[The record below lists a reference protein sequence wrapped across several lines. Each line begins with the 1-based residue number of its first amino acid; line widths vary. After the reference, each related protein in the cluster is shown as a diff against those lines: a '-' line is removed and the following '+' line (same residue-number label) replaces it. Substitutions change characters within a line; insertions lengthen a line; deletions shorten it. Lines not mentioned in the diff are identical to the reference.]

1 MKQQYSS
8 LKRIARAAT
17 SSKWNRFKQENKNR
31 RAFIGLA
38 LLLTLM
44 ILPLTS
50 ISSQAQGPLYDWYQI
65 DTHVHSVV
73 SAEAQVDAGIL
84 SQAEVFGYDG
94 LMVTDHNNA
103 SEFHINNLT
112 ANHMEFLDNGA
123 RWDIGSYG
131 QLSSSTNELSTVE
144 VAQGSQSLFLSSSS
158 NSNDLGETFRWSK
171 RGPNFRAGDITLDV
185 SIFPTQIDANS
196 GAYVSVSIGGDPTVE
211 IDHPGYTTDPDPQTQ
226 GDEVISPGKS
236 IVLVWQ
242 IGNPRL
248 PSSNP
253 NQQVIVNDL
262 GSFNLNQWNN
272 YTIDVTDV
280 LDTIAAVDRPL
291 DYNALTHIKIAT
303 AATNGTA
310 SAYFDAYLLTAPG
323 QSPAVEY
330 VNRTEF
336 IDDFDSSTFRLQ
348 PSHEMG
354 QRRHTNRFNFGITDP
369 SEFFST
375 TFGTDEIQQ
384 THQSGFPV
392 KLNHPDVTISPQ
404 EVLSNNAYDA
414 DALEVRRDEWIDV
427 WDDLLNGGLFIVGDW
442 SSDAHRGVTNG
453 KPATY
458 LYAQDDTFESWMQS
472 YFEGRGYM
480 ARNHF
485 DGQVIWNL
493 DANDSQTPYPG
504 RYIVYLSDEQTS
516 ADVHL
521 LVTDGLREDY
531 TITWIRNDQV
541 IHTETIPD
549 NQDDYEETRS
559 VTLPADWNYVRAEV
573 RRHTG
578 SSRALTQPIV
588 FVRVPDL
595 PSDIQYSIHSITTPN
610 ERNYNTRFTKGIV
623 ETTWSDSS
631 EVLHMGLVNPLDA
644 LVEIHINSDDEPEE
658 IEAEGNVYQT
668 VNSQSAFDALTD
680 TGWYYDSNNDM
691 IYLKVR
697 QAYDREDV
705 LIEFD
710 NSGDTTPPTV
720 PTNLSADAIHLGRID
735 LDWSSSTDDLIV
747 ENYNIF
753 RDDLPAPSL
762 LAMVD
767 SQTLA
772 YTDTEVLPGTTY
784 NYTVSAI
791 DVAGNESAQ
800 SATVS
805 ATTPGSATFTEVA
818 VADAYVNSSRANN
831 NFGNSTILR
840 TDASPTIN
848 SYVQFDVD
856 DLPGTIEE
864 ARLRI
869 YTNSGSPVGVDIH
882 SVSDNSWD
890 ETSITFNNAP
900 SLGSIIASSGPY
912 SSQSWIEI
920 DVTSGVQE
928 NQLVTLGISTT
939 SNTNHSLGS
948 LNSSNDPELII
959 VMGP

>member
-1 MKQQYSS
+1 MKQKYSS
-8 LKRIARAAT
+8 R
-17 SSKWNRFKQENKNR
+17 
-31 RAFIGLA
+31 IGLTQRVTDWWPQA
-38 LLLTLM
+38 LKGVAGKRSLAFAFLLALILM
-44 ILPLTS
+44 PVAAL
-50 ISSQAQGPLYDWYQI
+50 SSQAQGPLYDWYQI
-65 DTHVHSVV
+65 DTHVHSAV

-84 SQAEVFGYDG
+84 SLAQAEGYDG
-94 LMVTDHNNA
+94 LMITDHNNA
-103 SEFHINNLT
+103 SEFHINRLT
-112 ANHMEFLDNGA
+112 ANHLEFLDNGA

-131 QLSSSTNELSTVE
+131 NISSSTNVLSTAE
-144 VAQGSQSLFLSSSS
+144 TTDGTHSLFLSSTS

-171 RGPNFRAGDITLDV
+171 RGPNFRAGDITLDL

-236 IVLVWQ
+236 VVLVWQ

-248 PSSNP
+248 PDSNP

-291 DYNALTHIKIAT
+291 DYNALTHIKLAT

-310 SAYFDAYLLTAPG
+310 SAYFDAFLLSAPG
-323 QSPAVEY
+323 QTPAEEY
-330 VNRTEF
+330 IYRTDV
-336 IDDFDSSTFRLQ
+336 IDDFDTSSFQLF
-348 PSHEMG
+348 PAHEMG

-404 EVLSNNAYDA
+404 EVLDNNAYDA

-427 WDDLLNGGLFIVGDW
+427 WDDLLNMGLFIVGDW

-453 KPATY
+453 KPATFI
-458 LYAQDDTFESWMQS
+458 YAEDDTLDSLMQS
-472 YFEGRGYM
+472 YFEGRSYL

-485 DGQVIWNL
+485 DGQVFWNL
-493 DANDSQTPYPG
+493 DANNDESPYPA
-504 RYIVYLSDEQTS
+504 RYLVYLSDQQTS

-531 TITWIRNDQV
+531 TITWVRNDQV

-549 NQDDYEETRS
+549 DQDDYEETRT
-559 VTLPADWNYVRAEV
+559 VTLPSDWNYVRAEV

-595 PSDIQYSIHSITTPN
+595 PSDIQYRIHSITTPN
-610 ERNYNTRFTKGIV
+610 GRNYNTRFTKGIV
-623 ETTWSDSS
+623 DTNWSTSND
-631 EVLHMGLVNPLDA
+631 VLHMELVNPIDA
-644 LVEIHINSDDEPEE
+644 LVELHIDSDDEPEE
-658 IEAEGNVYQT
+658 IQAEGNVYSS
-668 VNSQSAFDALTD
+668 VNSQSQFDALTD
-680 TGWYYDSNNDM
+680 SGWYYDSNDDI
-691 IYLKVR
+691 IYLKVG
-697 QAYDREDV
+697 QAHDREDV

-710 NSGDTTPPTV
+710 NTGDTSAPTV
-720 PTNLSADAIHLGRID
+720 PTNLNANAIHLGRID
-735 LDWSSSTDDLIV
+735 LDWSASTDDLAV
-747 ENYNIF
+747 EEYNIF
-753 RDDLPAPSL
+753 RDGSL
-762 LAMVD
+762 LATVD

-772 YTDTEVLPGTTY
+772 YTDTAVLPATTY
-784 NYTVSAI
+784 DYTVSAI
-791 DVAGNESAQ
+791 DVAGNESPQ
-800 SATVS
+800 SASVS
-805 ATTPGSATFTEVA
+805 ATTPGSATFTEIA
-818 VADAYVNSSRANN
+818 VADAYVHGSRATS

-848 SYVQFDVD
+848 SYIQFDVD
-856 DLPGTIEE
+856 DFAGTIQQ

-869 YTNSGSPVGVDIH
+869 YVNSTSPVGVNVH
-882 SVSDNSWD
+882 SVSDNSWG

-900 SLGSIIASSGPY
+900 PLGSIVGSTGPY
-912 SSQSWIEI
+912 TRRTWVEI
-920 DVTSGVQE
+920 DVTSAVQE
-928 NQLVTLGISTT
+928 GQLVTLGLSTT

-948 LNSSNDPELII
+948 LNSSNDPELIL